1 MKVWKNPHRR
11 GVLTGLTILGLAAAG
26 VAAQADAP
34 SPFVGSFLGTLQVE
48 SVALRLKLVIAADLT
63 AILYSVDQGNAA
75 IPASTVTIVGQKIDL
90 AFAAV
95 GATFTGTRN
104 GDHITGTFTQGGRP
118 LPLDF
123 ARGDAFAADPLDGP
137 LTQGNLAALR
147 AKAGTPAF
155 GAAWN
160 RKGQPTKILVDGV
173 RSSDSAVAV
182 TAGDQWHLGSLTKAM
197 TATLVAR
204 CIEGGLLSW
213 TMTIGEVLGAKVPDM
228 NPAYKTVGILH
239 LLSHRGGL
247 QPNIDL
253 ADMRRFSRDAL
264 ADPRPER
271 LSYAALALRQAPIGP
286 AGAQMAYS
294 NNGYIVVGAM
304 LEVLT
309 GQSWES
315 LITERVFQPLQ
326 LTSAG
331 FGAPGSPGKR
341 DEPLGHSIAADGRR
355 VPAFLG
361 TDSLG
366 MGAVTDNPVAL
377 GPAGRVH
384 MSLGDLITWLEVHRD
399 QPADFLT
406 PENWQILHTPPFGG
420 NYALGWVALPDG
432 SLWHNGSNT
441 LWYADV
447 LIDFADGLVVA
458 TTAND
463 ASGLAGGPGKTLLS
477 AKRAALA

>member
-1 MKVWKNPHRR
+1 MNVWKIPHRR
-11 GVLTGLTILGLAAAG
+11 WLLKGLTAVGLAAGAL
-26 VAAQADAP
+26 AARADAP
-34 SPFVGSFLGTLQVE
+34 SPFIGGFLGTLQVG
-48 SVALRLKLVIAADLT
+48 SVALRLKLVIADDLT
-63 AILYSVDQGNAA
+63 AILYSVDQGNAT
-75 IPASTVTIVGQKIDL
+75 IPASAVTIVGQKIDL
-90 AFAAV
+90 AFA
-95 GATFTGTRN
+95 
-104 GDHITGTFTQGGRP
+104 ITGTFTQGGRP

-147 AKAGTPAF
+147 AKAGTPAL

-160 RKGQPTKILVDGV
+160 RKGQPTTILVDGV

-204 CIEGGLLSW
+204 CIEAGLLSW
-213 TMTIGEVLGAKVPDM
+213 TMTIGEVLGPKVPDM

-264 ADPRPER
+264 ADPRSER

-309 GQSWES
+309 GQSWEN
-315 LITERVFQPLQ
+315 LITERVFKPLQ

-331 FGAPGSPGKR
+331 FGAPR
-341 DEPLGHSIAADGRR
+341 CI
-355 VPAFLG
+355 
-361 TDSLG
+361 
-366 MGAVTDNPVAL
+366 
-377 GPAGRVH
+377 
-384 MSLGDLITWLEVHRD
+384 
-399 QPADFLT
+399 
-406 PENWQILHTPPFGG
+406 
-420 NYALGWVALPDG
+420 
-432 SLWHNGSNT
+432 
-441 LWYADV
+441 
-447 LIDFADGLVVA
+447 
-458 TTAND
+458 
-463 ASGLAGGPGKTLLS
+463 GKT
-477 AKRAALA
+477 R